1 MGKVRLVIIWK
12 GNKKMNKKE
21 VAEIKKSFS
30 EDCGFFTLNRVL
42 YAYVDAEKN
51 IKYSDVRNYA
61 IMPEDEGAVVMEI
74 LKKTFSGSLGKNLN
88 EYPFPNESY
97 EEGGAQHTLYAAV
110 RGGLED
116 EETNKAFIDRIVE
129 NTDYSSAYTIIAG
142 HCTYSI
148 LIKDKNDEII
158 GEGNDRYNFITAAI
172 CPVNTGTDGL
182 FYDEEKETIAKKSKT
197 EMIIA
202 RAPQDGFFYPVF
214 SDRSPDVNKVMYYTR
229 SPKKPNLSIIEDV
242 LECRFDFTPDG
253 EKERFRTVITDVCGD
268 ELDYTVITRVNDII
282 REVIDQNKNETEP
295 PVIDSSR
302 MKTILSDAGISQDK
316 LSSLDAVYKATIG
329 DTVLKASNLVE
340 NKTVLSV
347 PEITVNISRDAT
359 DKVRTTVIQGRKC
372 LIIDLE
378 DPSVMI
384 NGIET
389 TIEKGGAGEE
399 NEAAP
404 AAV

>member
-1 MGKVRLVIIWK
+1 
-12 GNKKMNKKE
+12 MNKKE
-21 VAEIKKSFS
+21 IAEIKRSFS
-30 EDCGFFTLNRVL
+30 EGCGFFTLNRIL
-42 YAYVDAEKN
+42 YAYADAEKN
-51 IKYSDVRNYA
+51 IKFSEVRNYA
-61 IMPEDEGAVVMEI
+61 MLPEDEGAVVMET

-110 RGGLED
+110 KGRLED
-116 EETNKAFIDRIVE
+116 EEANKALVSRIVE
-129 NTDYSSAYTIIAG
+129 NTDYASAYTIIVG

-148 LIKDKNDEII
+148 LVKDKNDETI
-158 GEGNDRYNFITAAI
+158 GEGDSEYNFITVAI
-172 CPVNTGTDGL
+172 CPVNTGDDGL
-182 FYDEEKETIAKKSKT
+182 FYDDEQQTIAKKSNT

-214 SDRSPDVNKVMYYTR
+214 SDRSPDVNSVMYYTR

-253 EKERFRTVITDVCGD
+253 EKERFHAVLTDVCRE
-268 ELDYTVITRVNDII
+268 ELDYTVITQVNDII
-282 REVIDQNKNETEP
+282 KDIIDQNKNETEP

-302 MKTILSDAGISQDK
+302 MRTILSDAGVSDEK
-316 LSSLDAVYKATIG
+316 LQALDAVYKSTVG

-347 PEITVNISRDAT
+347 PEITVNISKDAT

-372 LIIDLE
+372 LIIDLD
-378 DPSVMI
+378 DPSVTI

-389 TIEKGGAGEE
+389 TIETAPEPVGAC
-399 NEAAP
+399 
-404 AAV
+404 